1 MSKREDFKGRLS
13 FSQRENKTAGIV
25 DLLLGTEKV
34 DENPH
39 ITMLPVGD
47 ITPLH
52 SFIHPYEKSMG
63 EGIEELSEQIKA
75 VGIQQPIVV
84 RPDPD
89 ESGKYEILIGHRRQ
103 LAAIKADLPTIPAI
117 IRDVDDTTAQIVVND
132 NLNQRDYIY
141 PSERSAAYGM
151 MMDALK
157 KQGKRRELA
166 EAIEHFRH
174 GMPKVDENSARGLVA
189 AAENISVRQVSNYL
203 RLQSLIPDLMEMV
216 DENACSVSAGAD
228 LSFLKPEEQE
238 WTATAA
244 GDKITSSK
252 AAKLRTASQAG
263 ELFNAEAVEQI
274 LKPEKKTIAKSPYHK
289 AWKHIGKQMEPELSE
304 VELLRLEDKEE
315 IKKLEDFIRKAIQ
328 RWEKG
333 EPIEEI

>member
-1 MSKREDFKGRLS
+1 MSNNREELKNKLS
-13 FSQRENKTAGIV
+13 FSQKGNKTAGIV
-25 DLLLGTEKV
+25 DLLLGTEKT
-34 DENPH
+34 DETPH

-47 ITPLH
+47 INPLH
-52 SFIHPYEKSMG
+52 SFMHPYEKSMG

-75 VGIQQPIVV
+75 VGILQPIVV

-89 ESGKYEILIGHRRQ
+89 ETGKYEILIGHRRQ

-157 KQGKRRELA
+157 QQGKRRELA

-174 GMPKVDENSARGLVA
+174 VMPKVDENSARGLVA

-203 RLQSLIPDLMEMV
+203 RLQSLIPDLLERV
-216 DENACSVSAGAD
+216 DENVCSVSVGAN

-238 WTATAA
+238 WTAAVA

-252 AAKLRTASQAG
+252 AAKLRIASQVGKLAT
-263 ELFNAEAVEQI
+263 AEAVEEI

-289 AWKHIGKQMEPELSE
+289 VWKSIGKQVEPELSE
-304 VELLRLEDKEE
+304 AQLQRLEDQAEVKR
-315 IKKLEDFIRKAIQ
+315 LEDFIIEAIQ
-328 RWEKG
+328 KWER
-333 EPIEEI
+333 ENEEI